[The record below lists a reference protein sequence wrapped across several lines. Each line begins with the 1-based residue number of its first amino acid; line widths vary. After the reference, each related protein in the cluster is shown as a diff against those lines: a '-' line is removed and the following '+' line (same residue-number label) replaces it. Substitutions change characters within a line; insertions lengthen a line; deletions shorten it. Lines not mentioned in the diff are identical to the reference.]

1 MPRRVTYYCE
11 ITDIFSGEVTEYIV
25 EHGDL
30 LDVVDVVNSHY
41 GCHFTTHCGLA
52 NFIQR
57 GYDGSPK
64 RYEGIKITRK
74 F

>member
-25 EHGDL
+25 KQGDL
-30 LDVVDVVNSHY
+30 TDVVDAVNSHY

-52 NFIQR
+52 NFLQR

-64 RYEGIKITRK
+64 RYEGIKITRQ